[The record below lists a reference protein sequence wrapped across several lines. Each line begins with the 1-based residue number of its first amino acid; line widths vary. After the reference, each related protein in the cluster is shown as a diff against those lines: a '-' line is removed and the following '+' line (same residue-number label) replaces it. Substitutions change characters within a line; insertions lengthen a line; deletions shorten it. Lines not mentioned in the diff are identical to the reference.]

1 MEETEPWWPGLLVA
15 VVSSLILLLFL
26 VTLLVHHLPPL
37 QKWLLPVLTRI
48 APPTNKPA
56 VANPP
61 QQQTAGHD
69 QVDAGSSSQQPHHPL
84 YPR

>member
-1 MEETEPWWPGLLVA
+1 MEEAEPWWPGLLVA

-48 APPTNKPA
+48 APPNKPA
-56 VANPP
+56 TVPAA
-61 QQQTAGHD
+61 QAAGHD
-69 QVDAGSSSQQPHHPL
+69 RVDAGSSQQPHHPL